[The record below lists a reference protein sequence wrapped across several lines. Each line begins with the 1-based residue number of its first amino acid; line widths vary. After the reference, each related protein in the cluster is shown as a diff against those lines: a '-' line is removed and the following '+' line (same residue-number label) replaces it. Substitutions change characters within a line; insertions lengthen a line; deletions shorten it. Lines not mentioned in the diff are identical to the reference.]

1 MAAVSRRPHS
11 NAVGRNGQGHA
22 NNDGEHELDDLHAA
36 LLQVFFAKRVLS
48 LDDAT
53 NILSTLADVTGD
65 TPFHLLI

>member
-11 NAVGRNGQGHA
+11 NAVERNGRGHA
-22 NNDGEHELDDLHAA
+22 NNDDEHVLDDLHAA
-36 LLQVFFAKRVLS
+36 LLQTFIAKRVLY

-53 NILSTLADVTGD
+53 NILSTLADVTGY